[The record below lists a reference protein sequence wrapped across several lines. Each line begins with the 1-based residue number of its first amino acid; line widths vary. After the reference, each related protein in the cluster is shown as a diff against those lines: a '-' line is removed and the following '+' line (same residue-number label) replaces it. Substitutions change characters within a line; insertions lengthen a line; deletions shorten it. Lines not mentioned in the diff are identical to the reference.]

1 MRKPFTIWSAWGAVA
16 ALSLLPA
23 ILTPTRADAALI
35 QLNGTDTGRIFDGI
49 GGLSA
54 GASSRL
60 LIDYP
65 AKQRDEILD
74 FLFKPDFGAALQI
87 NKVEIGGD
95 CNSTDGSEPSHMHAA
110 DDQNYS
116 RGYEWWLMQE
126 SKKRNPHEK
135 LYGLEWGTPGW
146 INPNKNDTWTQ
157 DNVTYLLNWLR
168 HAKSDYGLTID
179 YLGGW
184 NERGYNKPWYENF
197 RAALSRSG
205 FAAVKLV
212 AADSFQWQVGTDAG
226 TDLAFNSAVDVIG
239 IHYPEYSPKLAANPD
254 WQASLKTGKPLWGS
268 EMGWQPYDTG
278 AANLAKNYNQGYV
291 AGRMTA
297 FVNWATVW
305 SVYDVLP
312 FRGDGLMQANEP
324 WSGHYAVAQAIWVTA
339 QTTQFAQPGWQY
351 LDGACGYL
359 DDNSANGSY
368 VTLKSPNGRDFSLIA
383 ETVDAAR
390 SQTAE
395 FAISGGLSAGTLHV
409 WRTNVK
415 SSETKDWFIRLS
427 DISPTNGMF
436 SVTLQPGCVY
446 SVTTTTGQAKGSTTP
461 PPAAPLV
468 LPYREDFHSYAPG
481 ATPRLFSDQ
490 QGTFAVAAAGAGRK
504 GKCLRQVVTLKPV
517 LWSENGDPSTVVG
530 DSRWADYQVS
540 SDALLEAPGYVDIV
554 GRMMNITSEHSN
566 LINGYHLRVSS
577 SGAWSLLVKDAA
589 KETILASGHKA
600 FAVNVWH
607 RLLLSFALN
616 QISAAIDGSVVVRNL
631 SDNTYSQGLV
641 GYQVSQWQ
649 TARFQNLLVT
659 GIPTNA
665 IPQGRMS
672 ASATSFQPGYEP
684 AAAIDGNPGSFWH
697 SEFAPEKASLP
708 QAITVDLGNVYTVS
722 SLGYLPRQDGSEH
735 GRITK
740 YVIYASRDGA
750 HFSQAASGAWADNPS
765 QKYAA
770 LADVKARYFR
780 LEALAADAG
789 YAAAAE
795 IKLYG
800 VK

>member
-1 MRKPFTIWSAWGAVA
+1 MRKPFTIWSAWGALA

-23 ILTPTRADAALI
+23 ILTPARADAALI

-110 DDQNYS
+110 NDQNYS

-168 HAKSDYGLTID
+168 HAKSGYGLTID

-390 SQTAE
+390 FQTAE

-436 SVTLQPGCVY
+436 SVMLQTRCVY
-446 SVTTTTGQAKGSTTP
+446 SVTTTTGQAKGSTMP
-461 PPAAPLV
+461 PPAAPLPM
-468 LPYREDFHSYAPG
+468 PYREDFQPYAPG

-490 QGTFAVAAAGAGRK
+490 QGTFEVAPAGAGRK
-504 GKCLRQVVTLKPV
+504 GQCLRQVVTLKPV
-517 LWSENGDPSTVVG
+517 LWTANGDPSTVVG
-530 DSRWADYQVS
+530 DPRWTDYQVS
-540 SDALLEAPGYVDIV
+540 SDALLEQPGYVDLV
-554 GRMMNITSEHSN
+554 GRMMNNTQN
-566 LINGYHLRVSS
+566 GLTNGYHLRASS
-577 SGAWSLLVKDAA
+577 AGEWSLLAKDSF
-589 KETILASGHKA
+589 KDTVLASGHQT
-600 FAVNVWH
+600 FAVNTWH
-607 RLLLSFALN
+607 RLSLTFALN
-616 QISAAIDGSVVVRNL
+616 QISAAIDGTVVVKNL
-631 SDNTYSQGLV
+631 SDNADSQGLV

-649 TARFQNLLVT
+649 NARFQNLLVT
-659 GIPTNA
+659 AVPTNE
-665 IPQGRMS
+665 IPQGRMT

-684 AAAIDGNPGSFWH
+684 AAAIDGSPGSFWH
-697 SEFAPEKASLP
+697 SEFAPEKAALP
-708 QAITVDLGNVYTVS
+708 QSITVDLGSVYTVS
-722 SLGYLPRQDGSEH
+722 ALGYLPRQDGSEH

-740 YVIYASRDGA
+740 YVVYASLDGA
-750 HFSQAASGAWADNPS
+750 HFSQAASGAWADSAS

-780 LEALAADAG
+780 LEALTAAAG